1 MSRPPFEH
9 ALQAQVDAWNRGDL
23 AGYLARCAPDIVYLS
38 AAGVVRGRDAL
49 AARYGAASGRLVVEV
64 SDVERGEDQ
73 VTHTAR
79 WSVGDRG
86 GYALLVWRWRGEWLL
101 AWDATLAA

>member
-9 ALQAQVDAWNRGDL
+9 ALQDQIDAWNRGDL
-23 AGYLARCAPDIVYLS
+23 EGYLARCAPDIVYLS

-49 AARYGAASGRLVVEV
+49 RARYGAAAGTLVVEV
-64 SDVERGEDQ
+64 ADVEHSDDQ

-86 GYALLVWRWRGEWLL
+86 GHALLVWRWQGAWLL
-101 AWDATLAA
+101 TWDATIAA